1 MIDGRSPAHNRVWFG
16 LGIVALIGVMTGS
29 LMLGAFAIS
38 PSEIVGWISRS
49 TSNTPGEVTDRVLSS
64 IRLPRVLGAA
74 LLGATLASV
83 GAVLQGTF
91 RTPLADAHLLGY
103 SSAAGVGAA
112 IGFAITPVGGFPFIP
127 MFFAALTGAV
137 FGVGSAAL
145 RARTGPDR
153 FILAGV
159 AFGFALLAWTGM
171 FVLNIDSPRVPT
183 LLFFVFGTLSGT
195 TWRIL
200 SVTTTV
206 LLPALVML
214 WRYGPGLD
222 LMSLGDREAT
232 NLGFNTARLVP
243 VIVGIVGVAVGA
255 SVVLGGVVGFVGLLV
270 PFVLR
275 PLIGPAH
282 RTLIPGSVIAGA
294 IAVVVIDTLA
304 RTLAAPAEIP
314 LGLLTAAVGGPLLA
328 WMLLRR
334 STA

>member
-1 MIDGRSPAHNRVWFG
+1 MIAGRSPAHSGIWFG
-16 LGIVALIGVMTGS
+16 LGIVVLICVMTVS

-38 PSEIVGWISRS
+38 PSEVAGWLSRS
-49 TSNTPGEVTDRVLSS
+49 TSSTPGDVTDRVLSS

-83 GAVLQGTF
+83 GAVLQGTY

-112 IGFAITPVGGFPFIP
+112 IGFAITPVGVFPFVP
-127 MFFAALTGAV
+127 VFFAALTGAM
-137 FGVGSAAL
+137 FGVGSAAV

-171 FVLNIDSPRVPT
+171 FVLIIDSPRVPT
-183 LLFFVFGTLSGT
+183 LLFFVFGTLSGA
-195 TWRIL
+195 TWKTL
-200 SVTTTV
+200 AVTTIV
-206 LLPALVML
+206 LVPALVL
-214 WRYGPGLD
+214 VWRYGPGLD

-232 NLGFNTARLVP
+232 HLGFNTASLVP
-243 VIVGIVGVAVGA
+243 AIVAAVGVAIGA

-275 PLIGPAH
+275 PLIGPTH
-282 RTLIPGSVIAGA
+282 RTLIPGSAIAGA
-294 IAVVVIDTLA
+294 IAVVVFDTLA

-314 LGLLTAAVGGPLLA
+314 LGLLTAAVGGPFLA

-334 STA
+334 NAA

>member
-1 MIDGRSPAHNRVWFG
+1 VTNERSPAQVGVWLG
-16 LGIVALIGVMTGS
+16 LGIVALVGTMTLS

-38 PSEIVGWISRS
+38 PREILDWITRS
-49 TSNTPGEVTDRVLSS
+49 ASDAPGAVNDRVLSS

-74 LLGATLASV
+74 LLGAVLASV
-83 GAVLQGTF
+83 GTVLQGTY
-91 RTPLADAHLLGY
+91 RTQLADAHLIGY

-112 IGFAITPVGGFPFIP
+112 VGFAMTPVGAFPFVP
-127 MFFAALTGAV
+127 VFLAALTGAL
-137 FGVGSAAL
+137 FGVGSATL
-145 RARTGPDR
+145 RARAGRDR

-159 AFGFALLAWTGM
+159 AFGFTFLAWTGL
-171 FVLNIDSPRVPT
+171 FVLIVDSPRVPT

-200 SVTTTV
+200 GVATMV
-206 LLPALVML
+206 LVPALAIL

-243 VIVGIVGVAVGA
+243 VIVGLVGVAVGA
-255 SVVLGGVVGFVGLLV
+255 AVVLGGVVGFVGLLV

-282 RTLIPGSVIAGA
+282 RTLIPASAIAGA
-294 IAVVVIDTLA
+294 IAVVVLDTLA

-334 STA
+334 AAA

>member
-1 MIDGRSPAHNRVWFG
+1 MIDRRSPAQIIVWLGF
-16 LGIVALIGVMTGS
+16 GIVVLVGTMALS

-38 PSEIVGWISRS
+38 PSEIMGWISRL
-49 TSNTPGEVTDRVLSS
+49 TSDAPGDMTDRVLSS

-83 GAVLQGTF
+83 GAVLQGTY

-112 IGFAITPVGGFPFIP
+112 IGFAITPVGGFPIVP
-127 MFFAALTGAV
+127 VLFAALTGAV

-159 AFGFALLAWTGM
+159 AFGFALLAWTGL
-171 FVLNIDSPRVPT
+171 FVLIIDSPRVPT
-183 LLFFVFGTLSGT
+183 LLFFVFGTLSGS
-195 TWRIL
+195 TWKIL
-200 SVTTTV
+200 AVTTTV
-206 LLPALVML
+206 LLPGLVML

-232 NLGFNTARLVP
+232 HLGFNTASLVP
-243 VIVGIVGVAVGA
+243 AIVGIVGVAIGA

-275 PLIGPAH
+275 PLIGPVH
-282 RTLIPGSVIAGA
+282 RTLIPGSAIAGA
-294 IAVVVIDTLA
+294 IAVVVFDTLA

-314 LGLLTAAVGGPLLA
+314 LGLLTAAVGGPFLA
-328 WMLLRR
+328 WLLLRR
-334 STA
+334 TTA

>member
-1 MIDGRSPAHNRVWFG
+1 MIGGRSPAHHRVWFG
-16 LGIVALIGVMTGS
+16 LGIAVLIGVMTVS

-38 PSEIVGWISRS
+38 PSEIAGWISRS
-49 TSNTPGEVTDRVLSS
+49 MSNTPGEVTDRVLTS

-112 IGFAITPVGGFPFIP
+112 VGFAITPVGAFPFIP
-127 MFFAALTGAV
+127 VFFAALAGAM

-171 FVLNIDSPRVPT
+171 FVLIIDSPRVPT

-195 TWRIL
+195 TWKVL
-200 SVTTTV
+200 LVTSIV
-206 LLPALVML
+206 LLPVLAML

-232 NLGFNTARLVP
+232 HLGFDTASLVP
-243 VIVGIVGVAVGA
+243 LIVGLVGVAVGA

-282 RTLIPGSVIAGA
+282 RTLIPGSLIAGA

-314 LGLLTAAVGGPLLA
+314 LGLLTAAVGGPFLA

-334 STA
+334 SAA

>member
-1 MIDGRSPAHNRVWFG
+1 MIDERSQAHIGVWLG
-16 LGIVALIGVMTGS
+16 LGIAVLAATMILS

-38 PSEIVGWISRS
+38 PSEIVDWISRS
-49 TSNTPGEVTDRVLSS
+49 MSDRPGGVNDRVLSS
-64 IRLPRVLGAA
+64 IRLPRVLSAA
-74 LLGATLASV
+74 LLGAALASV
-83 GAVLQGTF
+83 GAVLQGTY
-91 RTPLADAHLLGY
+91 RTQLADSHLLGY

-112 IGFAITPVGGFPFIP
+112 IGFAITPVGAFPFVP
-127 MFFAALTGAV
+127 VLLAALMGAM
-137 FGVGSAAL
+137 FGVGSSTL
-145 RARTGPDR
+145 RARAGPDR

-159 AFGFALLAWTGM
+159 AFGFAFLAWTGL
-171 FVLNIDSPRVPT
+171 FVLIVDSPRVPT

-195 TWRIL
+195 TWRIFA
-200 SVTTTV
+200 VTAIV
-206 LLPALVML
+206 LLPALAML
-214 WRYGPGLD
+214 WRYGHGLD

-232 NLGFNTARLVP
+232 HLGFDTAALVP

-282 RTLIPGSVIAGA
+282 RTLIPAAAIAGA
-294 IAVVVIDTLA
+294 ITVVVLDTLA

>member
-16 LGIVALIGVMTGS
+16 LGIVVLIVVMTVS
-29 LMLGAFAIS
+29 LMLGAFSIS

-49 TSNTPGEVTDRVLSS
+49 TSNTPGEVTDRVLTS

-112 IGFAITPVGGFPFIP
+112 VGFAITPVGAFPFIP
-127 MFFAALTGAV
+127 VFFAALTGAM

-171 FVLNIDSPRVPT
+171 FVLIVDSPRVPT

-195 TWRIL
+195 TWKVL
-200 SVTTTV
+200 FVTSIV
-206 LLPALVML
+206 LLPVLAML

-232 NLGFNTARLVP
+232 HLGFNTASLVP
-243 VIVGIVGVAVGA
+243 LIVGLVGVAVGA

-282 RTLIPGSVIAGA
+282 RTLIPGSLIAGA

-314 LGLLTAAVGGPLLA
+314 LGLLTAAVGGPFLA